1 MKIKVFT
8 PNHSGKIEFTPA
20 ELEKLLN
27 EVYTDGQNNCN
38 CGKTITWTNP
48 YLNQPM
54 CYQDEKTIA
63 TSATSNDESA
73 CECANPQRKAYT
85 ATFNINSEDAK
96 EMSKHIDEIIKNATA
111 RIDNDA
117 FSKLAKE
124 LNF

>member
-8 PNHSGKIEFTPA
+8 PNERGKIEFTPA

-27 EVYTDGQNNCN
+27 DTYAEGQRNCN
-38 CGKTITWTNP
+38 CGTNITWTNP

-54 CYQDEKTIA
+54 CYQDEKTITTCA
-63 TSATSNDESA
+63 SSNDESA

-85 ATFNINSEDAK
+85 ATININSEDAK
-96 EMSKHIDEIIKNATA
+96 EMSKHIDEIIKNAA
-111 RIDNDA
+111 AKMDNDA
-117 FSKLAKE
+117 FSRLAKE

>member
-1 MKIKVFT
+1 MKIKVFQT
-8 PNHSGKIEFTPA
+8 NPNGKIEFTPA

-27 EVYTDGQNNCN
+27 DTFAEGQKECNCN
-38 CGKTITWTNP
+38 KSITWTNP

-54 CYQDEKTIA
+54 HYQ
-63 TSATSNDESA
+63 DESA

-85 ATFNINSEDAK
+85 ATFNINPEDAK
-96 EMSKHIDEIIKNATA
+96 EMSKHIDNIIKTVAE
-111 RIDNDA
+111 DNTV

>member
-1 MKIKVFT
+1 MTVKVFT

-27 EVYTDGQNNCN
+27 EVYEDGQNNCN

-54 CYQDEKTIA
+54 YYQDEITIT

-85 ATFNINSEDAK
+85 ATININSEDAK